1 MKIGQRFRPYRLFHG
16 SFIPNALLRCTTISA
31 TAKLVW
37 ARLAQFMGEHGEAY
51 PSLDT
56 LASEVG
62 ASRRA
67 VVNAIKELEEQ
78 KFIERVTP
86 TGQDRLYHRTTR
98 YFFLWHPIFEE
109 EKPITDNDG
118 SIRFGDDEEP
128 QTQTT
133 TQAEQPKGQN
143 LHLREGNNCTSGS
156 AKNALRKK
164 EIQEEKDQGEQ
175 YPPLLSPPK
184 KAECTTTSNQLEL
197 PDPEDYDSLYAYYEG
212 ETITITE
219 PDATTNTTE
228 HLTTTVTATTTTT
241 TTTTATTT
249 QMQHTTTTTTT
260 TQNENDDNEDP
271 FHDYIT
277 ANDANQLL
285 ATIMSIEPK
294 RIPTLVTDK
303 TRTLM
308 QKYHRDDFVNAYTA
322 WVMRGYNDLSYAW
335 LDWVEHPERYQNRRE
350 NKYQQTNNNTTI
362 PNTNNNH
369 NTPASHA
376 PYKPPEPT
384 TEYDRDATL
393 ISIRQILASKG
404 IVSPIPTW
412 QRPNYKPS

>member
-1 MKIGQRFRPYRLFHG
+1 MRIGQRFRPYRLFHG

-56 LASEVG
+56 LAREVG

-109 EKPITDNDG
+109 QEPITDNDG
-118 SIRFGDDEEP
+118 SITFGDDQEP
-128 QTQTT
+128 QTQTQT
-133 TQAEQPKGQN
+133 EPPNGQN
-143 LHLREGNNCTSGS
+143 PHLRECNNCTSGS
-156 AKNALRKK
+156 AKNALPSK
-164 EIQEEKDQGEQ
+164 ENQMEKIQGEE

-184 KAECTTTSNQLEL
+184 GAECTNTNEDEL
-197 PDPEDYDSLYAYYEG
+197 PDPDDPDALFAYYES
-212 ETITITE
+212 EPITTTE
-219 PDATTNTTE
+219 PVTTTE
-228 HLTTTVTATTTTT
+228 PEPIT
-241 TTTTATTT
+241 TTTTATD
-249 QMQHTTTTTTT
+249 
-260 TQNENDDNEDP
+260 NDDP
-271 FHDYIT
+271 FHDYVT
-277 ANDANQLL
+277 ADDANQLL
-285 ATIMSIEPK
+285 ATVMSIEPT
-294 RIPTLVTDK
+294 RIPPLVTDK
-303 TRTLM
+303 TRVLM
-308 QKYHRDDFVNAYTA
+308 QKHQRDDFVNAYTA

-335 LDWVEHPERYQNRRE
+335 LEWVEHPERYQNRRE
-350 NKYQQTNNNTTI
+350 NKYHQPNNNTV
-362 PNTNNNH
+362 NFATNNTTTNH
-369 NTPASHA
+369 NPPASHA
-376 PYKPPEPT
+376 PYKPPQPE

-412 QRPNYKPS
+412 QRPNYKPV